1 MSKKKPVKKMTVSK
15 GVEKKNLDEFDVTD
29 GKERGKDDVKEEK
42 ELEDLLGGPQ
52 LNPYGTLS
60 KDVFEERLNSSS
72 ASELKDL
79 AARAG
84 VPRERNSTLL
94 KKSLLKSFESYAS
107 KQNANDEAT
116 VRLANV
122 LKGANEEKRNKRQK
136 DLDDVKELE
145 ELLGM
150 PQMNPY
156 GTLTR
161 DIFRQKLES
170 LSAADL
176 TDLAARVG
184 VPRERNMN
192 MLRKS
197 LLKSFDFY
205 AQKHNVTVQ
214 GNAKPII
221 DPSSP
226 DYEKTVK
233 LFKDLL

>member
-1 MSKKKPVKKMTVSK
+1 MSKKKSPKKMSVSK
-15 GVEKKNLDEFDVTD
+15 GVEKKHLEEFDVTD
-29 GKERGKDDVKEEK
+29 GKERDKKQEALEE
-42 ELEDLLGGPQ
+42 
-52 LNPYGTLS
+52 
-60 KDVFEERLNSSS
+60 
-72 ASELKDL
+72 
-79 AARAG
+79 
-84 VPRERNSTLL
+84 
-94 KKSLLKSFESYAS
+94 
-107 KQNANDEAT
+107 
-116 VRLANV
+116 
-122 LKGANEEKRNKRQK
+122 
-136 DLDDVKELE
+136 VKELE

-156 GTLTR
+156 GTLNR

-170 LSAADL
+170 SSASEL

-192 MLRKS
+192 LLRKS
-197 LLKSFDFY
+197 LLQSFDFY
-205 AQKHNVTVQ
+205 AQNHNVTVQ

>member
-1 MSKKKPVKKMTVSK
+1 MSKKKSPKKMSVSK
-15 GVEKKNLDEFDVTD
+15 GVEKKHLEEFDVTD
-29 GKERGKDDVKEEK
+29 GKERDKKQEALEE
-42 ELEDLLGGPQ
+42 
-52 LNPYGTLS
+52 
-60 KDVFEERLNSSS
+60 
-72 ASELKDL
+72 
-79 AARAG
+79 
-84 VPRERNSTLL
+84 
-94 KKSLLKSFESYAS
+94 
-107 KQNANDEAT
+107 
-116 VRLANV
+116 
-122 LKGANEEKRNKRQK
+122 
-136 DLDDVKELE
+136 VKELE

-156 GTLTR
+156 GTLNR
-161 DIFRQKLES
+161 DIFRQRLES
-170 LSAADL
+170 SSASDL

-192 MLRKS
+192 LLRKS
-197 LLKSFDFY
+197 LLQSFDFY

>member
-1 MSKKKPVKKMTVSK
+1 MSKKKSPKKMSVSK
-15 GVEKKNLDEFDVTD
+15 GVEKKHLEEFDVTD
-29 GKERGKDDVKEEK
+29 GKERDKKQEALEE
-42 ELEDLLGGPQ
+42 
-52 LNPYGTLS
+52 
-60 KDVFEERLNSSS
+60 
-72 ASELKDL
+72 
-79 AARAG
+79 
-84 VPRERNSTLL
+84 
-94 KKSLLKSFESYAS
+94 
-107 KQNANDEAT
+107 
-116 VRLANV
+116 
-122 LKGANEEKRNKRQK
+122 
-136 DLDDVKELE
+136 VKELE

-156 GTLTR
+156 GTLNR

-170 LSAADL
+170 SSASEL

-192 MLRKS
+192 LLRKS
-197 LLKSFDFY
+197 LLQSFDFY

>member
-1 MSKKKPVKKMTVSK
+1 MSKKKSPKKMSVSK
-15 GVEKKNLDEFDVTD
+15 GVEKKHFEEFDVTD
-29 GKERGKDDVKEEK
+29 GKERDKKQEALEE
-42 ELEDLLGGPQ
+42 
-52 LNPYGTLS
+52 
-60 KDVFEERLNSSS
+60 
-72 ASELKDL
+72 
-79 AARAG
+79 
-84 VPRERNSTLL
+84 
-94 KKSLLKSFESYAS
+94 
-107 KQNANDEAT
+107 
-116 VRLANV
+116 
-122 LKGANEEKRNKRQK
+122 
-136 DLDDVKELE
+136 VKELE

-156 GTLTR
+156 GTLNR

-170 LSAADL
+170 SSASEL

-192 MLRKS
+192 LLRKS

>member
-1 MSKKKPVKKMTVSK
+1 MSKKKCPKKMSVSK
-15 GVEKKNLDEFDVTD
+15 DVEKKHLEEFDVTD
-29 GKERGKDDVKEEK
+29 GKERDKKQEALEE
-42 ELEDLLGGPQ
+42 
-52 LNPYGTLS
+52 
-60 KDVFEERLNSSS
+60 
-72 ASELKDL
+72 
-79 AARAG
+79 
-84 VPRERNSTLL
+84 
-94 KKSLLKSFESYAS
+94 
-107 KQNANDEAT
+107 
-116 VRLANV
+116 
-122 LKGANEEKRNKRQK
+122 
-136 DLDDVKELE
+136 VKELE

-156 GTLTR
+156 GTLNR

-170 LSAADL
+170 SSASEL

-184 VPRERNMN
+184 IPRERNMN
-192 MLRKS
+192 LLRKS
-197 LLKSFDFY
+197 LLQSFDFY

>member
-1 MSKKKPVKKMTVSK
+1 MSKKKSPKKMTVSK
-15 GVEKKNLDEFDVTD
+15 GVEKKNLEEFDVTD
-29 GKERGKDDVKEEK
+29 GKERDKKEK
-42 ELEDLLGGPQ
+42 ALE
-52 LNPYGTLS
+52 
-60 KDVFEERLNSSS
+60 E
-72 ASELKDL
+72 
-79 AARAG
+79 
-84 VPRERNSTLL
+84 
-94 KKSLLKSFESYAS
+94 
-107 KQNANDEAT
+107 
-116 VRLANV
+116 
-122 LKGANEEKRNKRQK
+122 
-136 DLDDVKELE
+136 VKELE

-156 GTLTR
+156 GTLNR
-161 DIFRQKLES
+161 DIFRQRLES
-170 LSAADL
+170 SSASEL

-192 MLRKS
+192 LLRKS
-197 LLKSFDFY
+197 LLQSFDFY